1 VRARGFM
8 AGVDLGEH
16 DPALRLGHRVT
27 LEARERGAIVRPL
40 GDTVVLMPP
49 LTISKADLRRL
60 VKIVGESIRAACEG
74 AHGSLEPAQL
84 RPAEPEPQEIRRAA

>member
-1 VRARGFM
+1 M

-49 LTISKADLRRL
+49 LAIAKAELRRL
-60 VKIVGESIRAACEG
+60 VGIVAESIHAAYEG
-74 AHGSLEPAQL
+74 AYGAPEPAQL
-84 RPAEPEPQEIRRAA
+84 RPTVAEPAVIRRAA